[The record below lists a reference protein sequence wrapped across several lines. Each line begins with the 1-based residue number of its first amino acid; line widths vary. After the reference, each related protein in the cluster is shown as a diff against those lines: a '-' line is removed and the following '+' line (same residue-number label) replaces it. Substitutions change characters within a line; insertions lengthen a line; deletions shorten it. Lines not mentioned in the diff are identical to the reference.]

1 MLNMHRTTLS
11 TPLKIVALWIVGL
24 ALTAGAALYLHH
36 RNALRHPLYGTLSG
50 WQIISGHWSERSN
63 VFSNSSYGR
72 GDMLLA
78 RDSQDRDY
86 QIAADIRFDLLF
98 SETQFG
104 DAGLIIR
111 ATDPE
116 PGVDSYRGY
125 YAGLRPNEQTVVLG
139 RASYDWR
146 TLSVARLNTPIS
158 TGDWYHLAVS
168 AKGCR
173 LHVEVT
179 PRTGAASTTIDY
191 RDEPCLPEGGA
202 GLRSFYV
209 QASWRNV
216 RIGP

>member
-1 MLNMHRTTLS
+1 MRNMHKS
-11 TPLKIVALWIVGL
+11 TLKIAALMLGTASV
-24 ALTAGAALYLHH
+24 TAGAAAYIH
-36 RNALRHPLYGTLSG
+36 RLSALRHPLYSTLSG
-50 WQIISGHWSERSN
+50 WQTISGHWSSRGT

-78 RDSQDRDY
+78 RDSQHKDY
-86 QIAADIRFDLLF
+86 QVSADIRFDFLF
-98 SETQFG
+98 SDTQFG

-125 YAGLRPNEQTVVLG
+125 YAGLRPNDQTVVLG

-146 TLSVARLNTPIS
+146 TLAVARLNTPIS
-158 TGDWYHLAVS
+158 TGDWYHVVVTAR
-168 AKGCR
+168 GCR
-173 LHVEVT
+173 LRLVVS
-179 PRTGAASTTIDY
+179 PQNGAAATTIDY
-191 RDEPCLPEGGA
+191 QDNPCLIEGGA

-216 RIGP
+216 EIGP